1 MHNDKLKISKEKSTE
16 KSAKRVTKKKILET
30 AFEVETSL
38 KKKLI
43 DTTPLVTNDE
53 INNSQQSSEDW
64 NKTAGSKQGH
74 TGNGNYVDNSTKNP
88 KKKKIQTSLSAF
100 FKMWINI
107 LMLNILLQIIFFVQN
122 LRQFSCTKH
131 QHKKFNSIRWFNI
144 FS

>member
-1 MHNDKLKISKEKSTE
+1 MHKDKLKVSKEKST
-16 KSAKRVTKKKILET
+16 KRSAKRVTKKKILET

-43 DTTPLVTNDE
+43 DTTPLVTNDK
-53 INNSQQSSEDW
+53 NSQQSSEDW
-64 NKTAGSKQGH
+64 NKTARSKRGH
-74 TGNGNYVDNSTKNP
+74 TGNSNDVDNSTKNP

-100 FKMWINI
+100 FKTWINI
-107 LMLNILLQIIFFVQN
+107 LMLNISLQIIFFVQN
-122 LRQFSCTKH
+122 LHQFSCTKH